1 MRINQFTCSSP
12 PLQLFC
18 EWPKCGTSSVSA
30 VCRQRLSNT
39 PGGGRLLSGRP
50 SRCFMLTSPLNSAR
64 GRPAA
69 PVGGDPLLHPKGGVV
84 KLEMMQKQLLRAEAA
99 AEMESA
105 VCRGDLAAFET
116 RLDHWRG
123 VRPQMT
129 MSSRRSIML
138 SMPDPD
144 VTRPARI
151 VPIMFSASR

>member
-1 MRINQFTCSSP
+1 MNDP
-12 PLQLFC
+12 
-18 EWPKCGTSSVSA
+18 
-30 VCRQRLSNT
+30 VCRPPRARGRFQGAGSQR
-39 PGGGRLLSGRP
+39 GRLHLTCKSVHGVFRQASALNEAHRP
-50 SRCFMLTSPLNSAR
+50 SMLTSPLNSAR

>member
-1 MRINQFTCSSP
+1 MAQVWDLLCVGR
-12 PLQLFC
+12 
-18 EWPKCGTSSVSA
+18 VSA
-30 VCRQRLSNT
+30 EVIEYPR
-39 PGGGRLLSGRP
+39 GGRLLSGRP

>member
-1 MRINQFTCSSP
+1 MKLC
-12 PLQLFC
+12 
-18 EWPKCGTSSVSA
+18 VSA
-30 VCRQRLSNT
+30 AAPRGIVRFRDDFLN
-39 PGGGRLLSGRP
+39 RP
-50 SRCFMLTSPLNSAR
+50 SMLTSPLNSAR